1 MHERNPGSEFIKP
14 TLNTCSETQNPQF
27 DLGTPETLGTLPS
40 GSNSNF
46 SRLGVGT
53 ERVGGTECVGGVV
66 FQEEPVVSRHQQ
78 NSGFTEFSSG
88 YVQENVRDLQLEP
101 PAGTTARNLHLEPS
115 A

>member
-1 MHERNPGSEFIKP
+1 MRVFGVRGHGIFH
-14 TLNTCSETQNPQF
+14 LQA
-27 DLGTPETLGTLPS
+27 
-40 GSNSNF
+40 F

-115 A
+115 ARTIGWNLQLEPSALT